1 MNTYIGEVL
10 QQLHDTSDAEAIHM
24 MHAVKT
30 IRNETLT
37 SKFEFDGQLSLA
49 KCEAPP
55 MFHALTGCD
64 TVFLTWLGNSYSP
77 KNRKCWKCCPLH
89 PVHLSSMLNERYIK
103 QFTVGH
109 SVWYGKLFSMIP
121 ACVVGVEMI
130 VNGYPN
136 G

>member
-37 SKFEFDGQLSLA
+37 SKFAFDGQLSLA

-64 TVFLTWLGNSYSP
+64 TVFFVACSSRPLCLTLTSGLCN
-77 KNRKCWKCCPLH
+77 
-89 PVHLSSMLNERYIK
+89 VVFVIFFAFLS
-103 QFTVGH
+103 
-109 SVWYGKLFSMIP
+109 
-121 ACVVGVEMI
+121 ACL
-130 VNGYPN
+130 PT
-136 G
+136 